1 VLSLGRRAE
10 ASSSDGEG
18 TTLLLE
24 PEKLYVLELE
34 KLGTE
39 LWTEIYPE
47 ARELEA
53 AISPPPPLSVNIPVV
68 ISFITLFALGGFDRE
83 YS

>member
-24 PEKLYVLELE
+24 PAKLLVFDLE
-34 KLGTE
+34 KVVTE
-39 LWTEIYPE
+39 VWTEVRTE
-47 ARELEA
+47 AESWEA
-53 AISPPPPLSVNIPVV
+53 AISPLPRLGVDIPV
-68 ISFITLFALGGFDRE
+68 ISFITLSALSGYERE
-83 YS
+83 YG